1 MQVQIASI
9 IIKSRALIKAYLVDI
24 ERGPNLIGIYWDILN
39 KDATFYKSNHLQFK
53 WKLSGIRMGWK
64 ES

>member
-9 IIKSRALIKAYLVDI
+9 IIKSRALIKAYIVDI

-39 KDATFYKSNHLQFK
+39 KDATFLQKQSFAIQMKIK
-53 WKLSGIRMGWK
+53 WH
-64 ES
+64 

>member
-9 IIKSRALIKAYLVDI
+9 IIKSRALINIDVDI

-39 KDATFYKSNHLQFK
+39 KDATFLQKQSFAIQMKIK
-53 WKLSGIRMGWK
+53 WH
-64 ES
+64 